1 MMTRARLEQHRLLQ
15 ADLNKAREAYA
26 QILAKAYPQ
35 AQTGGG
41 SGVPGGRNDKVE
53 ALGIERSEAAE
64 VLGLARL
71 ERAVK
76 QSRPEI
82 REYIMG
88 VRKAELRQVLT
99 LRVLWAMEWDEV
111 ADTCGPGVSVD
122 AVRKRFDRAVSML
135 PSGDVRHCPPLSG
148 DVR

>member
-15 ADLNKAREAYA
+15 EELNKAKEAYD
-26 QILAKAYPQ
+26 QILAKAYPRAQ
-35 AQTGGG
+35 AGGG
-41 SGVPGGRNDKVE
+41 SGASGGRNDKVE
-53 ALGIERSEAAE
+53 ALGIERTEVAE

-88 VRKAELRQVLT
+88 IHRPEARQVLT
-99 LRVLWAMEWDEV
+99 LRILWAMPWGEV
-111 ADTCGPGVSVD
+111 AQNCGAGVSID
-122 AVRKRFDRAVSML
+122 AVKKRFERAVESL
-135 PSGDVRHCPPLSG
+135 PP
-148 DVR
+148 

>member
-15 ADLNKAREAYA
+15 EELNKAKEAYD
-26 QILAKAYPQ
+26 QILAKAYPRAQ
-35 AQTGGG
+35 AGGG
-41 SGVPGGRNDKVE
+41 PGASGGRNDKVE
-53 ALGIERSEAAE
+53 ALGIERTEVAE

-88 VRKAELRQVLT
+88 IHKAEFRQVLT
-99 LRVLWAMEWDEV
+99 LRVLWAMEWEEV

-122 AVRKRFDRAVSML
+122 AVRKRFDRAVAML
-135 PSGDVRHCPPLSG
+135 PSGDVR
-148 DVR
+148 

>member
-15 ADLNKAREAYA
+15 EELNKAKEAYD
-26 QILAKAYPQ
+26 QILAKAYPRAQ
-35 AQTGGG
+35 AGGG
-41 SGVPGGRNDKVE
+41 SGASGGRNDKVE
-53 ALGIERSEAAE
+53 ALGIERTEVAE

-88 VRKAELRQVLT
+88 IHRSEARQVLT
-99 LRVLWAMEWDEV
+99 LRVLLALDWPDV
-111 ADTCGPGVSVD
+111 AETCGPGVSVD
-122 AVRKRFDRAVSML
+122 AVRKRYDRAVAML
-135 PSGDVRHCPPLSG
+135 PSGDVR
-148 DVR
+148 